1 MSSTYVGCL
10 GGVRECGEVMCDVL
24 RLRNKE
30 NNSSSIGRMQLDDVK
45 WTPPQA
51 PPYSNVNLND
61 GAAATAVVAC

>member
-1 MSSTYVGCL
+1 MSSYVGCL

-24 RLRNKE
+24 RLRNIK
-30 NNSSSIGRMQLDDVK
+30 NSNRSNGKMQLNDVK
-45 WTPPQA
+45 WAPPQA